1 MTANGRVITGYSM
14 PKYAVIGEN
23 GYGTVNALARGV
35 SVSMDIETA
44 DDNNFYADN
53 VLAESA
59 SGLFTGGTL
68 TLTVDGLKDTA
79 RKDIEGLPTATS
91 VSFTEGGTTSSA
103 SVYVYDDQQSIP
115 YCGVGF
121 VVRYMEEGVVSY
133 VPVVLTKVQFNVDS
147 IEASTQEEDIDW
159 QTTELTAKI
168 FRDDTTHHAWRKI
181 GAAQTT
187 EAKAVA
193 LITALLANS

>member
-23 GYGTVNALARGV
+23 GYGTVKALARGV

-68 TLTVDGLKDTA
+68 TLTVDGLKDDA
-79 RKDIEGLPTATS
+79 RKDIQGLPTADS
-91 VSFTEGGTTSSA
+91 VTITEGGTATV
-103 SVYVYDDQQSIP
+103 SVYVYDDRQTVP
-115 YCGVGF
+115 YCGIGF
-121 VVRYMEEGVVSY
+121 VVRYMEEGVTSY
-133 VPVVLTKVQFNVDS
+133 VPVVLTKVQFSVDS
-147 IEASTQEEDIDW
+147 IEANTQEEDIDW
-159 QTTELTAKI
+159 QTSELSAKI
-168 FRDDTTHHAWRKI
+168 FRDDTTNHSWRKI

-187 EAKAVA
+187 EAKATAV
-193 LITALLANS
+193 ISALLANS